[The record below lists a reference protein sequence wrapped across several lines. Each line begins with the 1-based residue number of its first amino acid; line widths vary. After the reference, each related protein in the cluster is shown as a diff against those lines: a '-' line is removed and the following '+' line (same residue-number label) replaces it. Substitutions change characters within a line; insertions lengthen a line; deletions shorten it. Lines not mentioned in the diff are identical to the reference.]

1 MAAQANLTVLHYT
14 GAQNDQGGIVS
25 AIRTLAAAEVFSC
38 VLGVSPGFTQ
48 RRSPPLP
55 TLELPAIDAE
65 VIGWKTWWRAR
76 AVARAMRV
84 WLDAEPGRIFHAH
97 SRAGLLVAQRLVASG
112 ERRVVASIHCY
123 GRQRWF
129 YRRASRRLGSRLFWL
144 SPAMKRYYGIGGE
157 DWTQCVPGGVT
168 ALPVPLDP
176 RGPVSGKVLRLGG
189 IGMLVSWKRWHDV
202 IEALAALPP
211 GVRERVS
218 FQHIGSP
225 DTTTGSRAYARQLRA
240 RTAALGL
247 EGQVSWLGE
256 QPNSDALLASVD
268 CLLVTSQAEPFSIA
282 LLESLRA
289 GVPGLGADS
298 GGVVDLVRPGET
310 GWTFRTGDVADLARA
325 ITSLVE
331 TDALARVRITPETIR
346 SFTAP
351 VLAGQWAVVYAG
363 LEPASR

>member
-1 MAAQANLTVLHYT
+1 MPAQPKLTVLHYT
-14 GAQNDQGGIVS
+14 GAENDQGGIVS
-25 AIRTLAAAEVFSC
+25 AIRALASTEVFSC

-55 TLELPAIDAE
+55 MLELPAIHAE

-76 AVARAMRV
+76 AVARAVRG
-84 WLDAEPGRIFHAH
+84 WLGEDANRIFHAH
-97 SRAGLLVAQRLVASG
+97 SRAGLLVADRLVAAG
-112 ERRVVASIHCY
+112 ERRVVASVHCY

-144 SPAMKRYYGIGGE
+144 TPAMKRYYGIGGE
-157 DWTQCVPGGVT
+157 DWAQCIPSAVT
-168 ALPVPLDP
+168 ERTTPHAP
-176 RGPVSGKVLRLGG
+176 RANVSDGCVRLGG
-189 IGMLVSWKRWHDV
+189 IGMLVPWKRWHDV
-202 IEALAALPP
+202 IEALAALP

-225 DTTTGSRAYARQLRA
+225 DTTAASVAYAGELRA

-247 EGQVSWLGE
+247 EGRISWLGE

-268 CLLVTSQAEPFSIA
+268 CLLVPSQAEPLSLA
-282 LLESLRA
+282 LLEGLRA
-289 GVPGLGADS
+289 GVPGLVADS

-310 GWTFRTGDVADLARA
+310 GWIFRTGDVTDLARA
-325 ITSLVE
+325 ITALVE

-351 VLAGQWAVVYAG
+351 VIAAQWAAAYAG
-363 LEPASR
+363 LARAPQ

>member
-1 MAAQANLTVLHYT
+1 MPAQPKLTVLHYT
-14 GAQNDQGGIVS
+14 GAETDQGGIVS

-48 RRSPPLP
+48 HRSPPLP
-55 TLELPAIDAE
+55 VLELPAIEAD
-65 VIGWKTWWRAR
+65 VVGWKTWWRAR
-76 AVARAMRV
+76 AVARAVRV
-84 WLDAEPGRIFHAH
+84 WLAADPNRIFHAH
-97 SRAGLLVAQRLVASG
+97 SRAGLLVAERLVAMG
-112 ERRVVASIHCY
+112 ERRVVASVHCY

-157 DWTQCVPGGVT
+157 DWTQCIPSGVT
-168 ALPVPLDP
+168 VRSTSFKPRTAL
-176 RGPVSGKVLRLGG
+176 SAGKVRLGG

-225 DTTTGSRAYARQLRA
+225 DTTAASRAYAQQLRV
-240 RTAALGL
+240 RTTALGL
-247 EGQVSWLGE
+247 DGCVSWLGE

-268 CLLVTSQAEPFSIA
+268 CLLVTSQAEPLSLA
-282 LLESLRA
+282 LLEALRA
-289 GVPGLGADS
+289 GVPGLVADS

-325 ITSLVE
+325 ITALVE
-331 TDALARVRITPETIR
+331 TDALANVRITPETIR
-346 SFTAP
+346 SYTAP
-351 VLAGQWAVVYAG
+351 VIAAQWAAVYAG
-363 LEPASR
+363 LARAPQ